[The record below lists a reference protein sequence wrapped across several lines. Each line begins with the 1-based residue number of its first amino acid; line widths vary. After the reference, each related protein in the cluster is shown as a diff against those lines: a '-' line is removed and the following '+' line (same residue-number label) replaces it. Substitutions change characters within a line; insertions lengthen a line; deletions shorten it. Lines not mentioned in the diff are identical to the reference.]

1 MFFYHGCDRPP
12 PTFLPLPSLVLLI
25 VLITVIVFWVILLDW
40 FDPNSF
46 LLEVHT
52 CPLQVHL
59 DTDVYWPTSDKNRG
73 DQSIRLSVRVIMST
87 LEHSHSPERYN
98 NHQTVENWGWVP
110 LLYNSCESYF
120 HNIFLRYYFLS
131 IYRWAGAVVW
141 YTHTNRYA
149 DMQKCMNNMYGTGA
163 SQYILQLQ
171 LHYIHV
177 WMKTAPTG
185 ILNDFLCN
193 YEILDVLWEMSNYLI
208 PFVID
213 SW

>member
-1 MFFYHGCDRPP
+1 MFSPVKVDVDHEVFVGTAAHQRNLEEFHWFLKGVTKQCFFYHGCDRPP
-12 PTFLPLPSLVLLI
+12 PTVLPLPLLVLFI

-149 DMQKCMNNMYGTGA
+149 EMY
-163 SQYILQLQ
+163 
-171 LHYIHV
+171 
-177 WMKTAPTG
+177 
-185 ILNDFLCN
+185 
-193 YEILDVLWEMSNYLI
+193 E
-208 PFVID
+208 
-213 SW
+213 